1 MKRRFEMLATV
12 SEWTDPA
19 TGRKCKRTVP
29 IGTVFE
35 SENGK
40 FSARLELV
48 PVLPGWSG
56 FVAFREVLPAG
67 RKVSPGMP
75 DAPGIADTPASED
88 PDSDIPF

>member
-35 SENGK
+35 SDNGK

-56 FVAFREVLPAG
+56 FVAFREVLPPG

-75 DAPGIADTPASED
+75 ADPIEEQAGPD
-88 PDSDIPF
+88 PDEDIPF

>member
-35 SENGK
+35 SDNGK
-40 FSARLELV
+40 FSARLELI
-48 PVLPGWSG
+48 PVFPGWSG
-56 FVAFREVLPAG
+56 FVAFREVMPPG
-67 RKVSPGMP
+67 RRVSPGMP
-75 DAPGIADTPASED
+75 EAPERTPDNGED
-88 PDSDIPF
+88 DDIPF

>member
-35 SENGK
+35 SDNGK

-75 DAPGIADTPASED
+75 ADPIEEQPGPD
-88 PDSDIPF
+88 PDEDIPF

>member
-35 SENGK
+35 SDNGK

-56 FVAFREVLPAG
+56 FVAFREVLPEG
-67 RKVSPGMP
+67 RRVSPGMP
-75 DAPGIADTPASED
+75 DAPEQPAEQAGPD
-88 PDSDIPF
+88 PDEDIPF